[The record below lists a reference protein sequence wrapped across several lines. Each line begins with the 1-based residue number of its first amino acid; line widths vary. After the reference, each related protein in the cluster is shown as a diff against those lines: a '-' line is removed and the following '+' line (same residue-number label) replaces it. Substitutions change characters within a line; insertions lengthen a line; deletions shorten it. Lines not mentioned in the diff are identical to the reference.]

1 MGIKIDQPNMFKEK
15 ILTGINLFTGAGF
28 SKLPDLDGQ
37 SLPDVPGL
45 CQDICETFSINTSF
59 GSDLERLA
67 NIVNLRAKQQLQDY
81 LRGKYTVENY
91 NPLYDVLNRIN
102 INSYI
107 TTNIDNIIQC
117 VMDRSERYS
126 LHDVVVYGASK
137 RTKSIIPYIPLH
149 GNVKD
154 LNSHLYFGKNELANV
169 DIDNRELFSTMHAKL
184 LEAPTLFWGYGF
196 HDNAVE
202 RVIVKV
208 LEERNQGVW
217 VQCMPGNDS
226 IEYFRTLGC
235 YVIEGTTQE
244 LLQWILEN
252 IPMPGKGE
260 KAKDNLDSLQQYT
273 IPTRNQLETVGWQ
286 DYYVNGRT
294 HWYCILSKYA
304 CETRN
309 VDLIYEASLTHK
321 NVVAVGISFSGK
333 TTMLMQL
340 ACKMVGD
347 IKLFLPSI
355 TVHEAK
361 RIVNI
366 INGRKAIV
374 FIDNCCDDAYV
385 IKLFMEQSN
394 IRVVGFTNE
403 YVFESAKHLFDGL
416 SYKRMDVGELD
427 LAEAQK
433 IYEKIPTAVRCDPF
447 TYKKN
452 EEEKFSM
459 IEMLGQNVRGVLSE
473 DRIHVILEKVKQT
486 SKEGFEVIALTTYL
500 VANRS
505 ALSMDVLCAYF
516 ETTDYGRIRSILDT
530 TRGYL
535 AEVDVDIWHD
545 ADDQD
550 YYNVRSGL
558 FAYHAYKILQEKY
571 KKSFGDVIRKFIK
584 NVSPYR
590 IYRHYV
596 FKRSAYDAK
605 MFKQL
610 FDDKAH
616 DLYDNIIALDGSAYS
631 LQQRALYNAYLG
643 DYSEA
648 FADIDRAINQNHNNF
663 SIKNSRAII
672 LFEAN
677 KGKKGDVAEAGMTE
691 AMDTLCKC
699 YFNDKRK
706 VYHAQKY
713 AEYAVFLAQ
722 EWNDHTYLPQAKTWL
737 EDIIASGESTTYKT
751 RNLLKDVNALL

>member
-28 SKLPDLDGQ
+28 SKLPDLEGRT
-37 SLPDVPGL
+37 LPDVSGL
-45 CQDICETFSINTSF
+45 CKDICDNFGIESSF
-59 GSDLERLA
+59 GGDLERLA
-67 NIVNLRAKQQLQDY
+67 NIVNLRAKKQLQDY
-81 LRGKYTVENY
+81 LRGKYTVNSY
-91 NPLYDVLNRIN
+91 NPLYDVLNKIK

-117 VMDRSERYS
+117 VMDGSERYS

-137 RTKSIIPYIPLH
+137 RSKSSIPYIPLH

-154 LNSHLYFGKNELANV
+154 VNSHLYFGKNELANV
-169 DIDNRELFSTMHAKL
+169 DVDNRELFSTMHAKL

-208 LEERNQGVW
+208 LEERNHGVW
-217 VQCMPGNDS
+217 VQCMPGSDS

-235 YVIEGTTQE
+235 YVIEGTTHE

-252 IPMPGKGE
+252 IPDPDKGE
-260 KAKDNLDSLQQYT
+260 VTEDNLGSLKQYA
-273 IPTRNQLETVGWQ
+273 IPTRNQLETVSWQ

-309 VDLIYEASLTHK
+309 VDLIYEASLAHK
-321 NVVAVGISFSGK
+321 NVIAIGISFSGK

-347 IKLFLPSI
+347 IKLYLPSI
-355 TVHEAK
+355 TVNEAR
-361 RIVNI
+361 RIVNT

-374 FIDNCCDDAYV
+374 FVDNCCDDAYV
-385 IKLFMEQSN
+385 IKLFMETGN
-394 IRVVGFTNE
+394 IRVIGFTND
-403 YVFESAKHLFDGL
+403 YIFESAKHLFDGL
-416 SYKRMDVGELD
+416 SYKRIEVGELD
-427 LAEAQK
+427 LAEAQR
-433 IYEKIPTAVRCDPF
+433 IYEKIPSAVRCVPF

-473 DRIHVILEKVKQT
+473 ERIQNILNKIKKT
-486 SKEGFEVIALTTYL
+486 APDGFEVIALATYL
-500 VANRS
+500 VANKS
-505 ALSMDVLCAYF
+505 ALNMDVLCAYF
-516 ETTDYGRIRSILDT
+516 DTTDYNRIKNILDT
-530 TRGYL
+530 TKGYL
-535 AEVDVDIWHD
+535 SEVDVDICSD

-571 KKSFGDVIRKFIK
+571 KSAFGKVVRKFIQ

-590 IYRHYV
+590 VYRHYV
-596 FKRSAYDAK
+596 FKRSAYDAR
-605 MFKQL
+605 MFKLL
-610 FDDKAH
+610 FDDTAH
-616 DLYDNIIALDGSAYS
+616 DLYDNIIAFDSSAYS
-631 LQQRALYNAYLG
+631 LQQRALYKAYLG
-643 DYSEA
+643 DYSGA
-648 FADIDRAINQNHNNF
+648 FADIDTAINESQNNF

-677 KGKKGDVAEAGMTE
+677 KGKKSEVAEAGMSE
-691 AMDTLCKC
+691 AMDTLRRC
-699 YFNDKRK
+699 YYNDKRK

-713 AEYAVFLAQ
+713 AEFAVFLAR
-722 EWNDHTYLPQAKTWL
+722 EWNNDTYLPQAKIWL
-737 EDIIASGESTTYKT
+737 EDIIASGESTTYRTK
-751 RNLLKDVNALL
+751 NLLRDVNSLL

>member
-15 ILTGINLFTGAGF
+15 LLTGINLFTGAGF
-28 SKLPDLDGQ
+28 SKLPDLDGR

-45 CQDICETFSINTSF
+45 CQDICKTFGISTSF
-59 GSDLERLA
+59 GLDLERLA

-81 LRGKYTVENY
+81 LRGKYTVKNY
-91 NPLYDVLNRIN
+91 NPLYDVLNHVN

-126 LHDVVVYGASK
+126 LHDIVVYGAGK
-137 RTKSIIPYIPLH
+137 RTKSTIPYIPLH

-208 LEERNQGVW
+208 LEERNQGIW

-252 IPMPGKGE
+252 IPMLGEGE
-260 KAKDNLDSLQQYT
+260 KAEDNLDSLQQYT

-309 VDLIYEASLTHK
+309 VDLIYETSLIHK
-321 NVVAVGISFSGK
+321 NVIAVGISFSGK

-347 IKLFLPSI
+347 IKLFIPSI
-355 TVHEAK
+355 TVPEAK

-366 INGRKAIV
+366 LNGRKSIV

-385 IKLFMEQSN
+385 IKLFMEKNN
-394 IRVVGFTNE
+394 IRVIGFTND
-403 YVFESAKHLFDGL
+403 YIFESAKHLFDGV

-433 IYEKIPTAVRCDPF
+433 IYEKIPTAVRCVPF

-473 DRIHVILEKVKQT
+473 DRIQIILNKVKQT

-500 VANRS
+500 VANKS

-516 ETTDYGRIRSILDT
+516 ETTNYGRIRSILDT

-535 AEVDVDIWHD
+535 AEVDVDIWYD

-558 FAYHAYKILQEKY
+558 FAYHAYKILQERYNKT
-571 KKSFGDVIRKFIK
+571 FGDVIRKFIK

-590 IYRHYV
+590 IYRHYI

-616 DLYDNIIALDGSAYS
+616 DLYDNIIAFDGSAYS

-648 FADIDRAINQNHNNF
+648 FADIDRAINQNQKNF

-677 KGKKGDVAEAGMTE
+677 KGKKGEVAEAGMSE
-691 AMDTLCKC
+691 AMDTLRKC

-713 AEYAVFLAQ
+713 AEFAVFLAQ
-722 EWNDHTYLPQAKTWL
+722 DWDNHTYLPQAKTWL
-737 EDIIASGESTTYKT
+737 EDIIASGESTTYRT

>member
-1 MGIKIDQPNMFKEK
+1 MAIKIDHPNMFKEK

-28 SKLPDLDGQ
+28 SKLPDSDGQ
-37 SLPDVPGL
+37 TLPDVPEL
-45 CQDICETFSINTSF
+45 CQDICRTFSITSSF

-67 NIVNLRAKQQLQDY
+67 NIVNLRARQQFQDY
-81 LRGKYTVENY
+81 LRKKYTVKSY
-91 NPLYDVLNRIN
+91 NPLYDVLNQIS

-126 LHDVVVYGASK
+126 LHDVVVYGANKRSK
-137 RTKSIIPYIPLH
+137 STIPYIPLH

-154 LNSHLYFGKNELANV
+154 INSHLYFGKNELANV
-169 DIDNRELFSTMHAKL
+169 DIDNHDLFSTMHAKL

-202 RVIVKV
+202 RVIVKI

-226 IEYFRTLGC
+226 IEYFKSLGC

-244 LLQWILEN
+244 LLQWICDN
-252 IPMPGKGE
+252 IPMST
-260 KAKDNLDSLQQYT
+260 KAKKSGNNLDSLQQYT

-294 HWYCILSKYA
+294 HWYCVLSNFAY
-304 CETRN
+304 ETRN
-309 VDLIYEASLTHK
+309 VDLIYEASLSHK
-321 NVVAVGISFSGK
+321 NIIAVGISFSGK

-340 ACKMVGD
+340 ACKMNEE

-355 TVHEAK
+355 TIHEAK
-361 RIVNI
+361 RI
-366 INGRKAIV
+366 INALSGRKAIV

-385 IKLFMEQSN
+385 IKLFMEKRN
-394 IRVVGFTNE
+394 IRVIGFTND
-403 YVFESAKHLFDGL
+403 YIFESAKHLFDGL

-433 IYEKIPTAVRCDPF
+433 IYEKIPPAVRRNPF
-447 TYKKN
+447 SYKKN
-452 EEEKFSM
+452 DEEKFSM
-459 IEMLGQNVRGVLSE
+459 LEMLGQNVRGVLSE
-473 DRIHVILEKVKQT
+473 DRIQIILNKVKQT
-486 SKEGFEVIALTTYL
+486 SMDGFEVIALTTYL
-500 VANRS
+500 VSNNS

-516 ETTDYGRIRSILDT
+516 ETTDYDRINDILNT

-535 AEVDVDIWHD
+535 SEVDVDILPD

-550 YYNVRSGL
+550 YYSVRSGL
-558 FAYHAYKILQEKY
+558 FAYHAYKILQNRY
-571 KKSFGDVIRKFIK
+571 KKSFGHVIRKFIK

-590 IYRHYV
+590 IYKHYI

-610 FDDKAH
+610 FADKAH
-616 DLYDNIIALDGSAYS
+616 DLYDTIIAFDGSAYS
-631 LQQRALYNAYLG
+631 LQQRALYHAYLG

-648 FADIDRAINQNHNNF
+648 FADIDRAINQNQNNF

-677 KGKKGDVAEAGMTE
+677 KGKQSEIAEAGMSE
-691 AMDTLCKC
+691 AMATLRKC
-699 YFNDKRK
+699 YHNDKRK

-713 AEYAVFLAQ
+713 AEFAVFLAK
-722 EWNDHTYLPQAKTWL
+722 EWDNHIYLPQAKTWL
-737 EDIIASGESTTYKT
+737 EDIIASGESTTYRT
-751 RNLLKDVNALL
+751 RTLLKDVNSLM